1 MNKMQMAHD
10 FAMNCLKNPSY
21 ADAKTYNIISS
32 AWTYADAMQAEA
44 DKRED
49 KAIPDAILNNEK
61 RQQEQTNYHDALV
74 EVGLEEWQPDWSQA
88 PGWAN
93 WWYKT
98 SDNKYQWCSRKPYQ
112 DGCNWFVNCS
122 DIYTLDVSPS
132 FNYQGSWQD
141 SLRKRPK

>member
-1 MNKMQMAHD
+1 MNKMQIAHEMA
-10 FAMNCLKNPSY
+10 LELVKIKPSL
-21 ADAKTYNIISS
+21 S
-32 AWTYADAMQAEA
+32 AWQIADRCFEYADAMQAEA
-44 DKRED
+44 DKRITEVRID
-49 KAIPDAILNNEK
+49 DVSEEHA
-61 RQQEQTNYHDALV
+61 DALRKACV
-74 EVGLEEWQPDWSQA
+74 KEWQPDWSVA
-88 PGWAN
+88 PEWAN

-132 FNYQGSWQD
+132 FNYQGSWQN

>member
-1 MNKMQMAHD
+1 MNKMKMAHD

-74 EVGLEEWQPDWSQA
+74 EVGLEEWQPDWSVA
-88 PGWAN
+88 PESAIAWEYLGHGGARWVTVAEGWYISAPTFG
-93 WWYKT
+93 Y
-98 SDNKYQWCSRKPYQ
+98 
-112 DGCNWFVNCS
+112 DGPMVK
-122 DIYTLDVSPS
+122 
-132 FNYQGSWQD
+132 
-141 SLRKRPK
+141 RKRPK